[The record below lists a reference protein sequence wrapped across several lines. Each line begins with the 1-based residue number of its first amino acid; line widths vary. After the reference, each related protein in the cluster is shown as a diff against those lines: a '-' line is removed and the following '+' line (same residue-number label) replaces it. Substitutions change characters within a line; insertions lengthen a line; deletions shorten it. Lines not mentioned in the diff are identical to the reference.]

1 VSRGPADLAGR
12 TAVVTGA
19 GRGIGR
25 ALALRLAAEGMRVAV
40 NDVDAAAA
48 AEVAGLV
55 DGPAIAVDLGT
66 PDGPA
71 TLVERAW
78 AALDGID
85 VFCGNAGIG
94 GGGGAEAGDDVWARV
109 LDVNLLAHV
118 RAARALV
125 PRWLERGGGH
135 YVLTASAAG
144 LLTMIGNA
152 PYSVSKHAAVAF
164 AEWLDIEYGDRG
176 ISAQAVCPQGVDTAM
191 LRASGPVEALLS
203 KDTAVAPEQV
213 AEAVVADLRTGR
225 FLTLPHPE
233 VAGYYRARATDTD
246 TWLRGM
252 RRLRA
257 ATFGPA

>member
-1 VSRGPADLAGR
+1 MSRGLADLAGR

-19 GRGIGR
+19 GHGIGR

-48 AEVAGLV
+48 AEVAGLTG
-55 DGPAIAVDLGT
+55 GPALVADLGD

-71 TLVERAW
+71 ALVARAW
-78 AALDGID
+78 AELGGID

-94 GGGGAEAGDDVWARV
+94 GGGGAEAADDVWARV

-125 PRWLERGGGH
+125 PRWTERGRGH

-152 PYSVSKHAAVAF
+152 PYSVSKHAALAF
-164 AEWLDIEYGDRG
+164 AEWLDVEYGDRG
-176 ISAQAVCPQGVDTAM
+176 VTAQAVCPQGVDTAM
-191 LRASGPVEALLS
+191 LRASGPVEAMLS
-203 KDTAVAPEQV
+203 KDSAITPEQV
-213 AEAVVADLRTGR
+213 ADAVVADLRAGR

-233 VAGYYRARATDTD
+233 VAGYYRARAGDTD
-246 TWLRGM
+246 GWLAGM

-257 ATFGPA
+257 ATFAAQ